1 MRQILWGILIFF
13 MGFPLTVKFLV
24 EWKVLFLLYT
34 QSLFLTLAIFI
45 VLNVVA
51 VIGFTK
57 QLLILIYGN
66 TGLTFL
72 ETSDVS
78 KKDFSLIF
86 FFSLYFIF
94 IKFFCYLY
102 FITVSPSNTNY
113 FS

>member
-1 MRQILWGILIFF
+1 
-13 MGFPLTVKFLV
+13 
-24 EWKVLFLLYT
+24 VLFLLYT

-66 TGLTFL
+66 IGLTFL
-72 ETSDVS
+72 ETSDIS

-86 FFSLYFIF
+86 FLAYILFLLN
-94 IKFFCYLY
+94 FFAIYIL
-102 FITVSPSNTNY
+102 
-113 FS
+113 

>member
-1 MRQILWGILIFF
+1 
-13 MGFPLTVKFLV
+13 
-24 EWKVLFLLYT
+24 VLFLLYT

-86 FFSLYFIF
+86 FLAYILFLLN
-94 IKFFCYLY
+94 FFAIYIL
-102 FITVSPSNTNY
+102 
-113 FS
+113 